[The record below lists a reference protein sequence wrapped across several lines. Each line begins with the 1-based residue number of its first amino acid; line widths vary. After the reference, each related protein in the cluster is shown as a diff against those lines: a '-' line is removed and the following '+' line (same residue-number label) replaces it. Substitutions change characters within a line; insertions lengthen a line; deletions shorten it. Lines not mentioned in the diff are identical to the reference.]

1 MESINVE
8 AQEYTDNLP
17 SWVKVRD
24 CVAGSVAVKKK
35 GVIYLPRPSP
45 QDNNPQRYDD
55 YILRANF
62 FNATARTLEGLLG
75 AVWRKNPKVDL
86 PPQLEYMT
94 EDADGSGCS
103 LTQCAKETL
112 SDVLQ
117 VGRTGLLVDFP
128 KIDGDQPITL
138 EAEDALN
145 LRASIVQY
153 KAEQII
159 NWGQMKIGAETV
171 LQFVVLKEKDKKDNP
186 DNIFKCEEIVVYR
199 VLALDESG
207 FYYQEEYVSS
217 SSETVNNDFILR
229 APRSYPKTK
238 EGANFNRIPFVFIG
252 SKDLKPSVDK
262 APILDLA
269 EINLAHYRN
278 SADVEE
284 LGFMIGQPTLKVIGL
299 TPNWIKDQWKNK
311 PLRVGARS
319 AIELPQ
325 GADADFMQ
333 VSESQIGMALMAQKI
348 DYMVAIGARLVL
360 SNPVGVEA
368 AETVRL
374 KFTGEASIL
383 ANSVQNVTEG
393 YNQVLVYS
401 AQFMGADPEKI
412 VFVLNMDFF
421 SEKITPDEARAFAEM
436 WQKGIYSLKDLR
448 DILRKGELI
457 REDKDDEEIDREIN
471 EEITNFP
478 ALTGGEIE

>member
-1 MESINVE
+1 M
-8 AQEYTDNLP
+8 L
-17 SWVKVRD
+17 
-24 CVAGSVAVKKK
+24 
-35 GVIYLPRPSP
+35 
-45 QDNNPQRYDD
+45 
-55 YILRANF
+55 
-62 FNATARTLEGLLG
+62 
-75 AVWRKNPKVDL
+75 
-86 PPQLEYMT
+86 
-94 EDADGSGCS
+94 
-103 LTQCAKETL
+103 
-112 SDVLQ
+112 
-117 VGRTGLLVDFP
+117 
-128 KIDGDQPITL
+128 
-138 EAEDALN
+138 
-145 LRASIVQY
+145 
-153 KAEQII
+153 
-159 NWGQMKIGAETV
+159 
-171 LQFVVLKEKDKKDNP
+171 
-186 DNIFKCEEIVVYR
+186 KCEEIIVYR
-199 VLALDESG
+199 VLALDKSG
-207 FYYQEEYVSS
+207 SYYQEEYVSQS
-217 SSETVNNDFILR
+217 NETATADFVLR
-229 APRSYPKTK
+229 SPRSHPKAK
-238 EGANFNRIPFVFIG
+238 DGSFFNRIPFIFIG

-284 LGFMIGQPTLKVIGL
+284 LGFMIGQPTLKVTGL
-299 TPNWIKDQWKNK
+299 TQNWIKDQWKGK
-311 PLRVGARS
+311 PIKVGARS

-325 GADADFMQ
+325 GADADFIQ

-393 YNQVLVYS
+393 YNQALVFS
-401 AQFMGADPEKI
+401 AKFMGADPDKI

-421 SEKITPDEARAFAEM
+421 SEKVTPDEARAFAEM

-457 REDKDDEEIDREIN
+457 REDKSDEDIDTEIN